1 MQTTRRFDALKVWI
15 SFKMRGKKGWSDI
28 ITTCI
33 DNAAYFYSRLV
44 ENDAVEV
51 FVKPEISSVVF
62 RVLPPAGSTVDA
74 DTMNKRIRR
83 ELLHKRGV
91 VIGQTVCKEHVC
103 LKFTLLNPLLTHEKL
118 DELLEL
124 ILNLR

>member
-1 MQTTRRFDALKVWI
+1 M
-15 SFKMRGKKGWSDI
+15 
-28 ITTCI
+28 
-33 DNAAYFYSRLV
+33 
-44 ENDAVEV
+44 
-51 FVKPEISSVVF
+51 
-62 RVLPPAGSTVDA
+62 LPPAGSTVDA